1 MKKTYE
7 KPTVEVIVFDYEVQA
22 ETSAERTADVGGW
35 WQQ

>member
-22 ETSAERTADVGGW
+22 EPSNGTTEFGIGSW
-35 WQQ
+35 WQ